1 MQLVVAASAIALVTL
16 IAVAT
21 LIILLIRRLRQVR
34 ESLMALEV
42 ETRSLVK
49 AISTGSEAIQQRLR
63 GLSGAEV

>member
-63 GLSGAEV
+63 ALSGAEV

>member
-16 IAVAT
+16 IGLAA
-21 LIILLIRRLRQVR
+21 LISVLIRRLRQVR

-42 ETRSLVK
+42 ETCSLIK
-49 AISTGSEAIQQRLR
+49 AIRMGSEAIQQRLR